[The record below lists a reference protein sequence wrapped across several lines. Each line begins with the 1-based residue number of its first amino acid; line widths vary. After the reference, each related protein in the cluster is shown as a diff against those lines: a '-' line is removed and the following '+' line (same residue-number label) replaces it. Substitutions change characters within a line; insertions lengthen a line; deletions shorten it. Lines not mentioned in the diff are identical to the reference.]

1 MATPTHK
8 SKTPQS
14 SATTPPMAKWE
25 AMTNAFLE
33 SSRPAPEPI
42 CAPRLFM
49 QNRPAGDSTP
59 SSVSRPP
66 IPVAPQSG
74 ANAPAPLPVFPLTA
88 SSPGG
93 LTAAP
98 FPVMI
103 NTAAPFPPP
112 TGASSPA
119 AAPSAA
125 SATAPAITPAAPS
138 SGGIPVPTSP
148 PFCNSQ
154 PLSVNAFTRLL
165 KLGISATILFFA
177 CYFTIKSA
185 YPFLME
191 LSKPGSTKATGKDA
205 PIGVQVLRQ
214 TRGVVDKNNANVAR
228 LNALIDA
235 ELGGGPELAPLPT
248 LPPPPA
254 QPKPIMVAKPAP
266 TTSIRAIHNAIDEL
280 HIHGVVGGKEP
291 RVVVNGLLVGIGSV
305 VDAKLGLKFIDLDES
320 RRVILLS
327 NENGQTFRK
336 KY

>member
-8 SKTPQS
+8 SKTPQGN
-14 SATTPPMAKWE
+14 ATTPPMAKWE

-33 SSRPAPEPI
+33 SNRPAPEPI

-49 QNRPAGDSTP
+49 QNRPADETTSP
-59 SSVSRPP
+59 SVSRPP
-66 IPVAPQSG
+66 IPVAPQS
-74 ANAPAPLPVFPLTA
+74 ATNVSAPLPVFPLTA
-88 SSPGG
+88 FAPSGM
-93 LTAAP
+93 TAAP

-103 NTAAPFPPP
+103 NTAAPFPPVP
-112 TGASSPA
+112 GLSS
-119 AAPSAA
+119 SAA
-125 SATAPAITPAAPS
+125 TPATAPATASTSTPAAPS
-138 SGGIPVPTSP
+138 SGGIPVPTNP

-177 CYFTIKSA
+177 CYFTIKIA
-185 YPFLME
+185 YPFLLE
-191 LSKPGSTKATGKDA
+191 LTKPGSTKTTGKDT
-205 PIGVQVLRQ
+205 PLGVQVLRQ

-228 LNALIDA
+228 LNAIIDA

-254 QPKPIMVAKPAP
+254 PPKPIMVAKPVP
-266 TTSIRAIHNAIDEL
+266 TTSIRAIHNAIDDL

-291 RVVVNGLLVGIGSV
+291 RIVVNGLLVGIGSV
-305 VDAKLGLKFIDLDES
+305 VDAKLGLKFVDLDES
-320 RRVILLS
+320 KRVILLA